1 MEQHGNE
8 FAVVVEDIRL
18 LTQDEGDSL
27 TILWVLE
34 GQAELQTAAGRETV
48 SNNGLAVI
56 NRYQR
61 WRFSSQ
67 SANVTLRVVLSGRWV
82 IKLYNDFFAH
92 DYAVPTESGGNWPQC
107 DELRHLL
114 RQLLVVTLVNDP
126 HRFRLEANRWLS
138 EILLLL
144 IGRYKKKTSH

>member
-92 DYAVPTESGGNWPQC
+92 D
-107 DELRHLL
+107 
-114 RQLLVVTLVNDP
+114 
-126 HRFRLEANRWLS
+126 
-138 EILLLL
+138 
-144 IGRYKKKTSH
+144 